1 MSDEPNKQ
9 QLKGLIDQGKTGDK
23 NAEGFDPGMSTL
35 GTCEEAA
42 GTPSTPEM
50 VATAAKMEASGPK
63 PKQPAEYSA
72 NLPTPGYPAVWT
84 VAGAFG
90 AVVVAVL
97 LAAVNGRY

>member
-1 MSDEPNKQ
+1 MSEMNKQ

-23 NAEGFDPGMSTL
+23 NAEGFDPGMATL

-50 VATAAKMEASGPK
+50 VATAAKMETASPK

-90 AVVVAVL
+90 AVVLTVL

>member
-1 MSDEPNKQ
+1 MSDGMNKQ
-9 QLKGLIDQGKTGDK
+9 QLKGMIDQGETGDK

-50 VATAAKMEASGPK
+50 VAAAAKMEAAGPK

-90 AVVVAVL
+90 AVVIAVL